1 MLEFSEQSE
10 CLLYC
15 LVTTGTVSEQQK
27 IIYTDTQNGQQLLGQ
42 WNSDALYC
50 VLYIPAYGV
59 HYLDVTLTC
68 I

>member
-15 LVTTGTVSEQQK
+15 LVATLIVSGQQK

-42 WNSDALYC
+42 
-50 VLYIPAYGV
+50 
-59 HYLDVTLTC
+59 
-68 I
+68 